1 MQLQLGHYLATKL
14 FLMLSPPF
22 PTTSLFLC
30 SWQTPRHPHTHGR
43 SWEDCV
49 GGAGHE
55 VRDLS
60 EGPDVGGVV
69 ALLHLLLD
77 EAFQLLPERLQQAK
91 GLVPCSSWKIQ
102 GPIGPHK
109 RARLHRSPGI
119 GAQLLAELRTLQI
132 PRS

>member
-14 FLMLSPPF
+14 LLTLFPPF
-22 PTTSLFLC
+22 SITPLSLC
-30 SWQTPRHPHTHGR
+30 SWQTPGHPRTHGR

-91 GLVPCSSWKIQ
+91 VLVPSS
-102 GPIGPHK
+102 
-109 RARLHRSPGI
+109 
-119 GAQLLAELRTLQI
+119 LQEN
-132 PRS
+132 

>member
-1 MQLQLGHYLATKL
+1 
-14 FLMLSPPF
+14 
-22 PTTSLFLC
+22 FLC

-91 GLVPCSSWKIQ
+91 GLVPCSSRRAK
-102 GPIGPHK
+102 GPAGFHK
-109 RARLHRSPGI
+109 TARPYRSPGI
-119 GAQLLAELRTLQI
+119 GAQLLAGELRTLQV